1 MLHKFTI
8 GQSVSFVSGGVGRVA
23 AIGDYEIVRLL
34 PADGD
39 DFQYRIKSL
48 RESYERV
55 AKESQLER
63 SF

>member
-1 MLHKFTI
+1 MLHKFNI

-23 AIGDYEIVRLL
+23 AIGDYRVIRLL
-34 PADGD
+34 PADDG

-48 RESYERV
+48 RENYERV